1 MKRLHAYKAAA
12 AAAAAALALVFTSCT
27 MWCCVHTPMQ
37 YEPPLP
43 LAEMLQC
50 VSLSQDW
57 VSVTQLA
64 ATSQRSVP
72 IATAN
77 EAHG

>member
-1 MKRLHAYKAAA
+1 MLNIDTLMKRLHAHNAA
-12 AAAAAALALVFTSCT
+12 AAAAAALALALTSCT
-27 MWCCVHTPMQ
+27 MWCCVHTLMQ

-64 ATSQRSVP
+64 ATAR
-72 IATAN
+72 
-77 EAHG
+77 EASP